1 RSPPASSRRRPLPFL
16 LASRS
21 HVERLLPAPS
31 SLQTTQ
37 SRQPPPP
44 PVLVQRRPCTRFKE
58 LTVRRKG
65 DAKAPQDD
73 LWFGLSS
80 TEKRRLMWCS
90 YWLYSGEE
98 LTESCSKEQKRRKKY
113 RVAI

>member
-1 RSPPASSRRRPLPFL
+1 RRRPLPFL
-16 LASRS
+16 LASPS

-65 DAKAPQDD
+65 DAKVRQLPRCHPGIVP
-73 LWFGLSS
+73 LK
-80 TEKRRLMWCS
+80 TT
-90 YWLYSGEE
+90 SG
-98 LTESCSKEQKRRKKY
+98 SAFRQRRKED
-113 RVAI
+113 